1 MHIGQIEKTELNGM
15 ILQHTQTLP
24 EVVYNG
30 CVICFI
36 NFNGDIEGVGIRIT
50 ELSSDEFMTLKELI
64 GQIEFDGR
72 EKVDYAIKARAAME
86 CIKSTAE
93 RLLNDFESY
102 ETIWDDDLKKIR
114 SSLTEIELINAK
126 IETNW

>member
-1 MHIGQIEKTELNGM
+1 MYIGQIEKTELNGM

-24 EVVYNG
+24 QVVYRG

-36 NFNGDIEGVGIRIT
+36 NFNGDIVGVGTRIT
-50 ELSSDEFMTLKELI
+50 DLSSDEFMTLKELI
-64 GQIEFDGR
+64 GLIEFDGR
-72 EKVDYAIKARAAME
+72 EKVDYAIKAKAAME
-86 CIKSTAE
+86 CIKDTAE
-93 RLLNDFESY
+93 RLLEDFGSY

-114 SSLTEIELINAK
+114 NSLTEIELINAK

>member
-1 MHIGQIEKTELNGM
+1 MH
-15 ILQHTQTLP
+15 
-24 EVVYNG
+24 
-30 CVICFI
+30 
-36 NFNGDIEGVGIRIT
+36 
-50 ELSSDEFMTLKELI
+50 I

-72 EKVDYAIKARAAME
+72 EKVDYATKARAAME
-86 CIKSTAE
+86 SIKSTAE
-93 RLLNDFESY
+93 RLLKDFESY

>member
-1 MHIGQIEKTELNGM
+1 M
-15 ILQHTQTLP
+15 IQR
-24 EVVYNG
+24 
-30 CVICFI
+30 
-36 NFNGDIEGVGIRIT
+36 D
-50 ELSSDEFMTLKELI
+50 MTLKELI

-86 CIKSTAE
+86 CISSTAE
-93 RLLNDFESY
+93 RLLKDFRCC